1 MLFNS
6 MNSTISSTLNALFL
20 GVIQFLPKLFGAL
33 IVFAL
38 GWIIAGWTKAVLL
51 RLFKAINVSRLT
63 SSKSIQQFLN
73 QAQITHTLESILGES
88 VRWLII
94 FIFAVTSINILGLY
108 AVTQVLLS
116 ILAYLPNILAAI
128 IILVIGVLIA
138 GVIEKVVKGSLSGID
153 LKMARSMG
161 KFASYSVVT
170 IAILAVL
177 SQLGIA
183 QNFINILFIGLVAM
197 FALGFGLSIGLG
209 SKDIVKT
216 ILEDWYKNA
225 KKE

>member
-1 MLFNS
+1 